1 MRKIACAF
9 ISCALFL
16 TMLAG
21 CSSKDQK
28 VEAEDLL
35 VSKEPFP
42 SFSEVDMEGN
52 QITEEVFSDYDV
64 TIVNFWNNG

>member
-21 CSSKDQK
+21 CSSKDQ
-28 VEAEDLL
+28 LG
-35 VSKEPFP
+35 SKEPFP
-42 SFSEVDMEGN
+42 SFSEVYMEGN
-52 QITEEVFSDYDV
+52 QCTEEVCSDYDV
-64 TIVNFWNNG
+64 TSVNFWNNG

>member
-9 ISCALFL
+9 ISCTLFL

-21 CSSKDQK
+21 CSSKDQ
-28 VEAEDLL
+28 L

-52 QITEEVFSDYDV
+52 QITEEVFL
-64 TIVNFWNNG
+64 TMM

>member
-1 MRKIACAF
+1 MRKIAYAF

-21 CSSKDQK
+21 CSSKDQ
-28 VEAEDLL
+28 L

-42 SFSEVDMEGN
+42 SFLEVDMEGN

>member
-1 MRKIACAF
+1 MRKIACAV

-16 TMLAG
+16 AMLAG
-21 CSSKDQK
+21 CSSKDQ
-28 VEAEDLL
+28 L
-35 VSKEPFP
+35 VSKEVFP

-52 QITEEVFSDYDV
+52 QVSEEIFSDYDV